1 MPYRNNPHTP
11 DHSASAG
18 ASSSS
23 SSSNSPAQQ
32 HTGAMPV
39 VSPPPAITPELRDW
53 IIAQAQAN
61 IPAPTLLQAMCDAGW
76 NEDVALDAMDIT
88 LREHLASTAQQQGL
102 PRANA
107 LPQPDLQRSPACIDV
122 DDRRVDV
129 LVSMALPRLVV
140 FGNLLSGE
148 ECDALV
154 HAAAPRLARSL
165 TVATATGG
173 EEVNADRTSA
183 GMFFARSENPLL
195 QRIEERIAR
204 LLDWP
209 LDHGEGLQVLHYPP
223 GAEYKPHYDYFDP
236 AEPGTPTLLRR
247 GGQRLATLIL
257 YLNTPEQGGGT
268 VFPDAYME
276 VAAQRGNAVFFSY
289 DRPHPD
295 TRSLH
300 GGVPVLAGEKW
311 IATKWL
317 REREFR

>member
-1 MPYRNNPHTP
+1 MPYRNNPNTP
-11 DHSASAG
+11 EHSSN
-18 ASSSS
+18 ASSS
-23 SSSNSPAQQ
+23 NPGAQQ
-32 HTGAMPV
+32 DASTLPAT
-39 VSPPPAITPELRDW
+39 SPPPAITPELRDW

-61 IPAPTLLQAMCDAGW
+61 MPAPTLLQAMCDAGW
-76 NEDVALDAMDIT
+76 HEDVALDALDAT
-88 LREHLASTAQQQGL
+88 LREHLTSTAQRQGL
-102 PRANA
+102 PRALC
-107 LPQPDLQRSPACIDV
+107 LPQPARQRSPARIDAG
-122 DDRRVDV
+122 DRTVDV

-148 ECDALV
+148 ECDALIA
-154 HAAAPRLARSL
+154 AAAPRLARSL
-165 TVATATGG
+165 TVATDTGG

-183 GMFFARSENPLL
+183 GMFFTRGEDPLV
-195 QRIEERIAR
+195 QRIEARIAR

-247 GGQRLATLIL
+247 GGQRVATLIL

-268 VFPDAYME
+268 VFPDVHME

-300 GGVPVLAGEKW
+300 GGAPVLAGEKW

-317 REREFR
+317 REREFD